1 MLSID
6 SLESPTPAPTAGPFV
21 LLVDDHA
28 PSLRQLQDV
37 VTLFGHPC
45 VSAGSASDALVYCD
59 ARSPRVVVTD
69 LSMPDLDGQGLA
81 RWLKARYPTLPI
93 ILVTGEELDA
103 PTLACAPT
111 DVRGGLEEARGCGVV
126 PLGARTADGR
136 IGGSRRRAEVPLTPP
151 PAWP

>member
-6 SLESPTPAPTAGPFV
+6 SLESPAPAPTAGPFV

-103 PTLACAPT
+103 PTLAALRQTFEEVLKKPVDVESFLSVLERLMDASADRDGAP
-111 DVRGGLEEARGCGVV
+111 RC
-126 PLGARTADGR
+126 P
-136 IGGSRRRAEVPLTPP
+136 
-151 PAWP
+151 

>member
-6 SLESPTPAPTAGPFV
+6 TLESPTSAPTADPFI

-37 VTLFGHPC
+37 VTMFGHLC

-69 LSMPDLDGQGLA
+69 LCMPDLDGQGLA
-81 RWLKARYPTLPI
+81 RWLKARYPSLPI
-93 ILVTGEELDA
+93 ILVTGEELDSA
-103 PTLACAPT
+103 TLASLRQTFEEVLKKPLNVDSFLSVLERLMDAPS
-111 DVRGGLEEARGCGVV
+111 DRV
-126 PLGARTADGR
+126 GAPRC
-136 IGGSRRRAEVPLTPP
+136 P
-151 PAWP
+151 

>member
-6 SLESPTPAPTAGPFV
+6 TLEFPASAPTADPFI

-37 VTLFGHPC
+37 VTMFGHPC

-69 LSMPDLDGQGLA
+69 LCMPDLDGQGLA

-103 PTLACAPT
+103 TTLASLRQTFEEVLKKPLN
-111 DVRGGLEEARGCGVV
+111 VESFLSLLERLMDASSDRVDSPRC
-126 PLGARTADGR
+126 P
-136 IGGSRRRAEVPLTPP
+136 
-151 PAWP
+151 

>member
-6 SLESPTPAPTAGPFV
+6 TLESPASAPTADPFI

-37 VTLFGHPC
+37 VTMFGHPC

-69 LSMPDLDGQGLA
+69 LCMPDLDGQGLA

-103 PTLACAPT
+103 TTLASLRQT
-111 DVRGGLEEARGCGVV
+111 FEEVLKKPLNVESFLSTLGRLMDARSDR
-126 PLGARTADGR
+126 A
-136 IGGSRRRAEVPLTPP
+136 GSPGSP
-151 PAWP
+151 

>member
-6 SLESPTPAPTAGPFV
+6 TLEFPASAPTADPFI

-37 VTLFGHPC
+37 VTMFGHPC

-69 LSMPDLDGQGLA
+69 LCMPDLDGQGLA
-81 RWLKARYPTLPI
+81 RRLKARYPTLPI

-103 PTLACAPT
+103 TTLASLRQTFEEVLKKPVNVESFLSILERLMDAPS
-111 DVRGGLEEARGCGVV
+111 DRV
-126 PLGARTADGR
+126 GAPRC
-136 IGGSRRRAEVPLTPP
+136 P
-151 PAWP
+151 

>member
-6 SLESPTPAPTAGPFV
+6 SLESPVPAPTAGPFV

-37 VTLFGHPC
+37 VTMYGHPC
-45 VSAGSASDALVYCD
+45 VSAGSASDAIVYCD
-59 ARSPRVVVTD
+59 ARSPQVVVTD

-103 PTLACAPT
+103 PTLASLRQTFEEVLKKPLNVESFLSVLERLMRTPT
-111 DVRGGLEEARGCGVV
+111 DRVG
-126 PLGARTADGR
+126 
-136 IGGSRRRAEVPLTPP
+136 PP
-151 PAWP
+151 RSP

>member
-1 MLSID
+1 MLRID
-6 SLESPTPAPTAGPFV
+6 SLESAPPAPAADPFV

-37 VTLFGHPC
+37 VTLVGHHC

-59 ARSPRVVVTD
+59 ARSPQVVVTD

-93 ILVTGEELDA
+93 ILVTGEELDDPA
-103 PTLACAPT
+103 VAALRQTFEEVLKKPVDVETFLAL
-111 DVRGGLEEARGCGVV
+111 LERLMDAS
-126 PLGARTADGR
+126 ADGD
-136 IGGSRRRAEVPLTPP
+136 GSPRCP
-151 PAWP
+151 